1 MKVALIRKE
10 PHTDRLKLFDSLGQ
24 FSWWWNGGTISQNLG
39 VIWGMSD
46 KRNAKAE
53 ITILNKRVE

>member
-24 FSWWWNGGTISQNLG
+24 FSWWWDGGTISQNLG
-39 VIWGMSD
+39 VIWEM
-46 KRNAKAE
+46 
-53 ITILNKRVE
+53 LV